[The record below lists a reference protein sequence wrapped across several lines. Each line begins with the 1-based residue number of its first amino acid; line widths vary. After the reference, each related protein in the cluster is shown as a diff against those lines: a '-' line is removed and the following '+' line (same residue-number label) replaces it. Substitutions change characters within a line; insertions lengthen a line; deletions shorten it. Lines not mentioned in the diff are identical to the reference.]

1 MTTSTITLNPGTG
14 GDKPAVDTLTTVDG
28 VAAPAGALAQ
38 LTKLGWGAANIF
50 NTASAAT
57 PVPMTALGNSIIS
70 TANSSVAALGISATF
85 TGTAEDVTEYL
96 DARVYVFADQA
107 SATDGLQLQQSSNG
121 TNWDVIDSYT
131 IPANTGKTFSVAITA
146 KFFRLVYING
156 ATANTVFRWQTKY
169 GKSYSKGSSVRPQD
183 GRSIQNDME
192 EMLAYLN
199 VWNGTNFDMLR
210 GDATNGAR
218 MQMTPVISATVLSA
232 ANTAATLT
240 LTAPGAGLFHYLTRI
255 RITNHNTSAAA
266 VVGSAVTLAYTSTNI
281 PGALAWT
288 EGNALAAGTSKIVID
303 EVLENAIKVTAAAL
317 ATTIVSPAAGA
328 GVLTRITAYFYTGP

>member
-1 MTTSTITLNPGTG
+1 MPVT
-14 GDKPAVDTLTTVDG
+14 
-28 VAAPAGALAQ
+28 ALA
-38 LTKLGWGAANIF
+38 
-50 NTASAAT
+50 
-57 PVPMTALGNSIIS
+57 NSIIS
-70 TANSSVAALGISATF
+70 TVNSSVAALGISTTF

-96 DARVYVFADQA
+96 EAHVYVFADQA
-107 SATDGLQLQQSSNG
+107 SATDGLQMQQSSNG
-121 TNWDVIDSYT
+121 TNWDIVDSYT
-131 IPANTGKTFSVAITA
+131 ILANAGKTFSVAVTG

-156 ATANTVFRWQTKY
+156 ATANTVFRLQVKY
-169 GKSYSKGSSVRPQD
+169 GKSSSKGSSVRPQD
-183 GRSIQNDME
+183 GRPNDNDFE
-192 EMLAYLN
+192 EMLAFN
-199 VWNGTNFDMLR
+199 VVYNGVSWDRAR

-218 MQMTPVISATVLSA
+218 MQMTAVTSATVLSA